1 MTGMFSLI
9 HFRKLGK
16 KKGQYSEGTLGSLPR
31 TISFEYMIKLYKIC
45 FFPSFL
51 CILKLALNTVTK
63 NPYSELAAEMF
74 TARENL

>member
-31 TISFEYMIKLYKIC
+31 TISFEYMIKLYKM
-45 FFPSFL
+45 FLSLFPLYFEISSQYCHKESL
-51 CILKLALNTVTK
+51 Q
-63 NPYSELAAEMF
+63 
-74 TARENL
+74 